1 MVFILSLVRL
11 TIWADDDEKI
21 SPVKWFQYI
30 EIGVISVCAMGMSN
44 PSKKISN
51 PTNQCFSSV
60 CSQRRRDRPGS
71 QPCYMVV
78 VVQDSREETR
88 TTGLQLLLFRKS
100 STALD
105 SGGVRSSH
113 HHHPHHPPHDDSIY
127 NVAYMG
133 WLRRVVTKAGDCV
146 I

>member
-30 EIGVISVCAMGMSN
+30 EIGVISVSAMGMSN

-60 CSQRRRDRPGS
+60 CSQKKEGQARQSTMLYGGGSTRFPGGNTNNRVAAAPVS
-71 QPCYMVV
+71 KILN
-78 VVQDSREETR
+78 SARFGR
-88 TTGLQLLLFRKS
+88 GSFHIIIILIILLTMIPFIMS
-100 STALD
+100 PTWA
-105 SGGVRSSH
+105 GC
-113 HHHPHHPPHDDSIY
+113 
-127 NVAYMG
+127 VAS
-133 WLRRVVTKAGDCV
+133 
-146 I
+146 